1 MDAHGEQLLDPAAE
15 EEKRRKLHKLRRK
28 LIRKMP
34 EPEEVAY
41 LNITAMMD
49 MMTIILVF
57 FLKNFATTSTNVNLT
72 PDLAL
77 PSSSS
82 QIEPHQA
89 VAITVTAKGILVE
102 NDEVASVK
110 RGRVDASV
118 KRDGENGF
126 FISPLYEMLDKHQ
139 RRLKKLEEL
148 SGGGQPFRGEIIV
161 IADKRTPYRLMSE
174 VIYTAGQADF
184 NKYRLLVL
192 QKGGG

>member
-1 MDAHGEQLLDPAAE
+1 MDAHGEQLSEDKAAE
-15 EEKRRKLHKLRRK
+15 EKSKKLRKLRKKLTRR
-28 LIRKMP
+28 MP
-34 EPEEVAY
+34 EPDEVSY

-49 MMTIILVF
+49 MMTILLVF

-77 PSSSS
+77 PSSTS

-89 VAITVTAKGILVE
+89 VAMTVTAKGIIVE
-102 NDEVASVK
+102 NDEVASIK
-110 RGRVDASV
+110 RGRVDASI

-126 FISPLYEMLDKHQ
+126 FISPLFEMLDKHQ

-148 SGGGQPFRGEIIV
+148 SGGAQPFRGEIIV
-161 IADKRTPYRLMSE
+161 IADKRSPYRLISE
-174 VIYTAGQADF
+174 VIYTAGQAGF